1 MKKIIAIAL
10 ITISFTAFSQE
21 KNFID
26 KPYIEVQ
33 GKADTLVV
41 PDKIY
46 ISVSILEK
54 DTKGKKSVESLEKD
68 MIGKLK
74 QIGIDTDKNITI
86 EDLSSNFKKYILKAT
101 DIQKSKSYSILVS
114 SGKMASKVFIAL
126 EEIGISNAT
135 IEKAEYSGYKKMQ
148 LLLNS
153 KAMVNAKENAASF
166 VKSGNQ
172 KIGNALF
179 ISNLQTAG
187 TDTYSNRLTIRA
199 MADSTDYESSLDF
212 EKINIESEVM
222 VRFALE

>member
-1 MKKIIAIAL
+1 MKTIIAIAL

-114 SGKMASKVFIAL
+114 NGKMASKVFIAL

-166 VKSGNQ
+166 VKPGNQ
-172 KIGNALF
+172 KVGNALF